1 MRLNLPVV
9 NKETKF
15 PDGPEAKIISIADT
29 RGIIIDVND
38 TFVDISG
45 FTRDELI
52 GQPHNIVRHP
62 DMPPQIFEYM
72 WKQLKSGKPFLGMIK
87 NRCKD
92 GSYYWVNAFIIPII
106 NDGKIIAYESV
117 RTRPSPDM
125 VKRASDVYAKI
136 KNKKRISY
144 KRFNLSL
151 FFFCIIYLLSTIV
164 ALADPYWYTVG
175 FATIFGALSIFKV
188 SSIHLSFCSMI
199 IKRQNAQI
207 DDITSEIYTGGV
219 SKLNKAKLALI
230 WNEKYVDSMLTRVKE
245 ASTRLNFLTENN
257 LKSADENNN
266 EIQRKATETKRAVVR
281 MNEVSD
287 SITGMMDDLLERITK
302 TAGEAESAKKQ
313 TDIGKS
319 VSDNTL
325 NIIKSL
331 DEVAHNVSD
340 TIQKLAEQVSKVS
353 EAIDL
358 IDNVSSQT
366 NLLALNA
373 SIEAARAG
381 EYGKGFA
388 VVADEVRALSMRTHD
403 SAVGIHE
410 QLTQFKEL
418 TASAKDLAE
427 NSQTEAVSGFKEI
440 QHNHDI
446 LNLVV
451 DAVDGIKS
459 TSDMMM
465 NTIQEKAELAKSVSD
480 EVKNLI
486 HLSDDTVNISSK
498 TRDDMKKI
506 GNEANDLSEMV
517 SRFNKSMIGRV

>member
-1 MRLNLPVV
+1 
-9 NKETKF
+9 
-15 PDGPEAKIISIADT
+15 
-29 RGIIIDVND
+29 
-38 TFVDISG
+38 
-45 FTRDELI
+45 
-52 GQPHNIVRHP
+52 
-62 DMPPQIFEYM
+62 
-72 WKQLKSGKPFLGMIK
+72 
-87 NRCKD
+87 
-92 GSYYWVNAFIIPII
+92 
-106 NDGKIIAYESV
+106 
-117 RTRPSPDM
+117 
-125 VKRASDVYAKI
+125 
-136 KNKKRISY
+136 
-144 KRFNLSL
+144 
-151 FFFCIIYLLSTIV
+151 
-164 ALADPYWYTVG
+164 
-175 FATIFGALSIFKV
+175 
-188 SSIHLSFCSMI
+188 MI

-418 TASAKDLAE
+418 
-427 NSQTEAVSGFKEI
+427 SGK
-440 QHNHDI
+440 
-446 LNLVV
+446 
-451 DAVDGIKS
+451 G
-459 TSDMMM
+459 
-465 NTIQEKAELAKSVSD
+465 
-480 EVKNLI
+480 
-486 HLSDDTVNISSK
+486 
-498 TRDDMKKI
+498 
-506 GNEANDLSEMV
+506 
-517 SRFNKSMIGRV
+517 